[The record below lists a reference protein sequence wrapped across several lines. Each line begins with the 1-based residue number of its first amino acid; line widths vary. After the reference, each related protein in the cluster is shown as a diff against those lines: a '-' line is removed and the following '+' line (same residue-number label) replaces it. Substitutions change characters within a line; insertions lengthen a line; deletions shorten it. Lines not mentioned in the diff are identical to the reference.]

1 MQFLKTVF
9 WVLIAVL
16 VVLFAVRNW
25 TPVTLNLW
33 TDIQAETKLP
43 MLVFVGFVIGWLP
56 TWLTRST
63 SMSLWTSTIPSW
75 WVSCSSRRRM
85 RSPSLSVTASSRLA
99 CTEPRCETLEN
110 N

>member
-43 MLVFVGFVIGWLP
+43 MLVFVGFLIGWLP
-56 TWLTRST
+56 TWLIMRAR
-63 SMSLWTSTIPSW
+63 LWTMQ
-75 WVSCSSRRRM
+75 RRIEAMDRQHVGAIL
-85 RSPSLSVTASSRLA
+85 PASSDDG
-99 CTEPRCETLEN
+99 ETAL
-110 N
+110 

>member
-43 MLVFVGFVIGWLP
+43 MLVFVGFLIGWLP
-56 TWLTRST
+56 TWLIMRAR
-63 SMSLWTSTIPSW
+63 LWTMKRRIEAMDRQYVGAVPASTGDDGE
-75 WVSCSSRRRM
+75 
-85 RSPSLSVTASSRLA
+85 TAL
-99 CTEPRCETLEN
+99 
-110 N
+110 

>member
-43 MLVFVGFVIGWLP
+43 MLVFVGFLIGWLP
-56 TWLTRST
+56 TWLILRARIW
-63 SMSLWTSTIPSW
+63 SLNRRIEALDRNRVATTVPS
-75 WVSCSSRRRM
+75 
-85 RSPSLSVTASSRLA
+85 
-99 CTEPRCETLEN
+99 EPGPEEVPEPAG
-110 N
+110 

>member
-43 MLVFVGFVIGWLP
+43 MLVFVGFLIGWLP
-56 TWLTRST
+56 TWLVMRAR
-63 SMSLWTSTIPSW
+63 LWTMKRRLEAMDRQYVGAVPSGTP
-75 WVSCSSRRRM
+75 REDAE
-85 RSPSLSVTASSRLA
+85 TAA
-99 CTEPRCETLEN
+99 
-110 N
+110 